1 MILSKIDDFELNLFS
16 LNLATILEK
25 IRNEKIIPTV
35 NVKGPT
41 GKGDTDTGLYCTQG
55 KPEQMDDANQQS
67 LI

>member
-1 MILSKIDDFELNLFS
+1 M
-16 LNLATILEK
+16 
-25 IRNEKIIPTV
+25 KIIPTV

-67 LI
+67 LN